1 MRNGRDLRDIGLQAG
16 LPARK
21 PAPPSLM
28 NRSVAR
34 LKLVSGLRVVEV
46 QSGDIFTELKHQ
58 QAIFFTND
66 GPKLFQDGTGIPIG
80 GDEPRS
86 ICQRHRTQILKYGK

>member
-1 MRNGRDLRDIGLQAG
+1 MRHILVDGAI
-16 LPARK
+16 
-21 PAPPSLM
+21 
-28 NRSVAR
+28 AR

-80 GDEPRS
+80 RNEPRS